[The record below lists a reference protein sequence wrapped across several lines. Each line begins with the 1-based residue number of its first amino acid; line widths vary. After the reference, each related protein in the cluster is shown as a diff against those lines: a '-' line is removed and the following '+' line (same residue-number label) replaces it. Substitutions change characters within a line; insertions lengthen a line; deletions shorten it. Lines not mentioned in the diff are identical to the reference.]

1 MPQKKNP
8 YSLAYL
14 RGVAGEAIGT
24 LTAMAV
30 VGRTPS
36 GQVDNRMFAYG
47 DVPRALDARRRTRYF
62 WRRESSEVSASRKRS
77 PVAA

>member
-24 LTAMAV
+24 LAAMAV

-36 GQVDNRMFAYG
+36 GQIDNRIFAYG
-47 DVPRALDARRRTRYF
+47 DVPRALDAATNALFLAAGVVRGLSVSKSRR
-62 WRRESSEVSASRKRS
+62 
-77 PVAA
+77 AA